1 MEIDGKHRDFKMMA
15 MTGSHYGIFLE
26 TKGKKMVD
34 VLFLEDQE
42 GELTSFK
49 AIRKVHKIKNHK
61 KK

>member
-1 MEIDGKHRDFKMMA
+1 
-15 MTGSHYGIFLE
+15 
-26 TKGKKMVD
+26 MVD

-49 AIRKVHKIKNHK
+49 AIRKVHKINNHK